1 MKRILTIL
9 SLQFAVLFAN
19 AQSQSDSNYSFGL
32 KLLSVEKFPKILNE
46 VKNNSQYYSPTLNGL
61 VFKVNDNQIS
71 YRFQI
76 SNYENNDYSFTN
88 ECSTCE
94 TLNGVYKDFNA
105 KLGFERSLTYSAVQ
119 PFYGIDLGY
128 RSTTFIG
135 QSKNQSTSAPLY
147 NADIEKNGALIYP
160 FFGLK
165 YTVLK
170 ALTISAET
178 GLDFLYS
185 YDKEI
190 KSTSSNTI
198 QSINNFKRWQYIA
211 KPLGILSLQFNFG
224 EN

>member
-1 MKRILTIL
+1 MKKILTIIF
-9 SLQFAVLFAN
+9 LQFVVLLVS
-19 AQSQSDSNYSFGL
+19 AQSQSDSNYSFGF
-32 KLLSVEKFPKILNE
+32 KLLSAEKLPKILNE
-46 VKNNSQYYSPTLNGL
+46 VKNNSPYYYPSFNGL
-61 VFKVNDNQIS
+61 VLKVNDNQIS

-76 SNYENNDYSFTN
+76 SNYKNNDYSFTN

-94 TLNGVYKDFNA
+94 TVTGKYVDLNI
-105 KLGFERSLTYSAVQ
+105 KLGFERSMTYSAIQ

-128 RSTTFIG
+128 RSTTFMG
-135 QSKNQSTSAPLY
+135 QSKDQSTSAPLY
-147 NADIEKNGALIYP
+147 NADIEKNGGLIYP
-160 FFGLK
+160 FIGVK

-170 ALTISAET
+170 VITISAET

-198 QSINNFKRWQYIA
+198 QSVNNFKRWQYIA
-211 KPLGILSLQFNFG
+211 KPLGMLSLQFNFG